1 MRRKIL
7 TIGALLLFSF
17 QNASALGLGELEVK
31 SMMNQRLD
39 ARIDLVSVQTGDII
53 NMTVRLAEPEIF
65 QSAGLSRPFHL
76 TKLKFEPVE
85 TAENAGHI
93 RITSKDRI
101 REPYLNFII
110 EVTWPDGRLLREYT
124 VILKK
129 P

>member
-17 QNASALGLGELEVK
+17 RNASALGLGELEVK